1 MKLGKRHQ
9 RYLSL
14 GIALLL
20 GALVAAPN
28 IKVQGEQINTQLCIY
43 FSGADP
49 DPNIETT
56 TYGINEMLDANG
68 QPYPQMAEI
77 FKKYIFA
84 SVFSPHYDHVSQ
96 YPQRYFV
103 DQFFWHADQGT
114 IGRYSEHPS
123 NFPYNDTLKGHMSLE
138 LGSSYR
144 SGVPISYGIS
154 LQLGG
159 VVHNDMLGSEAPIDA
174 IKKVMFAG
182 SEVDLKQAS
191 PATKIHFIANPH
203 KTTARKEL
211 AQIPFLNQYIDF
223 KQETNKPST
232 YDLSSLVDRKIP
244 GYTISKTHHV
254 DATKIDS
261 AGKTVTDNEP
271 LTGSNRDQGDIYY
284 YYDANP
290 AAAIT
295 VNYQVDDQA
304 HTLLDTE
311 TISPAGKFYGDPYTT
326 TSKQF
331 TGYELAGHPTNAS
344 GTFSDQAGLT
354 VTYHYQKKA
363 LPHPSELG
371 NVQVQY
377 LDPDGQDLQA
387 PAQLQ
392 GIIGTTYQTKAP
404 SFAGYTLTANPS
416 NAAGTFRSG
425 TVVII
430 YRYQRIHETTTWQ
443 VNPMNAIGTVVYHPN
458 YGIAVWDDFQDTRH
472 LVYGRK
478 QVKRLPHRS
487 RWRIFEK
494 AIRADETWYNLGGEQ
509 WVQAKYLKLEAP
521 TNDNYRITQLKGVAT
536 INYQPGY
543 GIALWNHYGAHRQL
557 ATWNKLPHQSR
568 WRVFAQASN
577 GAETWYNLGGQQWIS
592 SQYARVQL
600 D

>member
-1 MKLGKRHQ
+1 MKLGKRHW
-9 RYLSL
+9 RCLSL

-28 IKVQGEQINTQLCIY
+28 IQVQGRQINTRLSIY
-43 FSGADP
+43 FSEDNT

-56 TYGINEMLDANG
+56 TYGINEILDANG
-68 QPYPQMAEI
+68 QPYPKMAEI

-84 SVFSPHYDHVSQ
+84 SVFSPHYDHVSH

-103 DQFFWHADQGT
+103 DQFFWHGNQGT
-114 IGRYSEHPS
+114 IGKYSENPS
-123 NFPYNDTLKGHMSLE
+123 NFPYNDTINGKMSLE

-144 SGVPISYGIS
+144 SGISISYGIS

-182 SEVDLKQAS
+182 TEVDLKQAI
-191 PATKIHFIANPH
+191 PATTIHFIANPH
-203 KTTARKEL
+203 NTTTRKEL

-223 KQETNKPST
+223 KQNTTTPST
-232 YDLSSLVDRKIP
+232 YDLSSLVDREIP
-244 GYTISKTHHV
+244 GYTVSKAHHV
-254 DATKIDS
+254 DATKIDG
-261 AGKTVTDNEP
+261 AGKTVTDTEP
-271 LTGSNRDQGDIYY
+271 LTGSNQDRGDIYY

-326 TSKQF
+326 IGKQF
-331 TGYELAGHPTNAS
+331 PGYSLVARPTNAS
-344 GTFSDQAGLT
+344 GTFSDQVGST
-354 VTYHYQKKA
+354 VTYHYQKRTP
-363 LPHPSELG
+363 PHPSNMG
-371 NVQVQY
+371 DVQVQY

-387 PAQLQ
+387 PAHLR
-392 GIIGTTYQTKAP
+392 GIVGTAYQTKAT

-416 NAAGTFRSG
+416 NATGTFRSG

-430 YRYQRIHETTTWQ
+430 YRYQRIRETTTWQ
-443 VNPMNAIGTVVYHPN
+443 VDPMNAIGTVAYHPN
-458 YGIAVWDDFQDTRH
+458 YGIAVWDDFRDTRQ
-472 LVYGRK
+472 LVYGRR

-487 RWRIFEK
+487 RWQIFEK
-494 AIRADETWYNLGGEQ
+494 ASRADETWYNLGGQQ
-509 WVQAKYLKLEAP
+509 WVQAKYLKLAEP
-521 TNDNYRITQLKGVAT
+521 PRDNYHITQLKGVAT
-536 INYQPGY
+536 INYLPGY

-577 GAETWYNLGGQQWIS
+577 GAEIWYNLGGQQWIS
-592 SQYARVQL
+592 SKYTRVQL